1 MFRKLP
7 LLSVSVWVVL
17 SVYTVLS
24 IHTVLSVYAILSIHT
39 VLSVYTILSIHAILT
54 VSGDF
59 RMIHN
64 THISELAVQCGKG
77 QTPIW
82 LHIKNL
88 HNPQC
93 ERSQNIS

>member
-24 IHTVLSVYAILSIHT
+24 IHTVLSVYAILS
-39 VLSVYTILSIHAILT
+39 VYTILSIHAILT

-59 RMIHN
+59 GMIHN
-64 THISELAVQCGKG
+64 TCISELTVQCGKS
-77 QTPIW
+77 QAPIW
-82 LHIKNL
+82 LHIKGL

-93 ERSQNIS
+93 ECSQNIP